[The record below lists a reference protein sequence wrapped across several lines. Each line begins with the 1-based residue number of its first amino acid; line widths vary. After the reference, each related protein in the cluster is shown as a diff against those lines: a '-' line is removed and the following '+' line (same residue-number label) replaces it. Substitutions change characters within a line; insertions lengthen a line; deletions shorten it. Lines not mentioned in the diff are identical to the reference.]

1 MGPLVGGGA
10 FDCLAGGLYCLAFL
24 GDVLSGE
31 LLKLMLMKL
40 SPDPGTEWKRSWSF
54 LLFSLF
60 AGEAL
65 TDRKSV
71 RQATPALSWSG
82 S

>member
-40 SPDPGTEWKRSWSF
+40 SPDPGTEWKRSWSCLF
-54 LLFSLF
+54 LSFFGLD
-60 AGEAL
+60 AL
-65 TDRKSV
+65 VDMRSA
-71 RQATPALSWSG
+71 RQAMPALILSER
-82 S
+82 